1 METRITNRLYV
12 QQVTWRHVKRIGFM
26 YNKYHGDTCNE

>member
-1 METRITNRLYV
+1 METRITNILYV

-26 YNKYHGDTCNE
+26 YIKWIHFMCL